1 MHELALAEG
10 LVDAVTERLPG
21 TKISEVRLEI
31 GALSGVVPDSLRFC
45 FDLATEGTTLEGAS
59 LQITEP
65 GIQVECRTCGDT
77 FVPDGAGGSGARGAR
92 GAPILLCPC
101 GSADVAV
108 LSGQQLTITS
118 VRVA

>member
-1 MHELALAEG
+1 MHELAIAEG

-31 GALSGVVPDSLRFC
+31 GALSGVVADSLRFC
-45 FDLATEGTTLEGAS
+45 FDLATEGTELEGAS

-77 FVPDGAGGSGARGAR
+77 FVPDGAGGSGARGV
-92 GAPILLCPC
+92 PILLCPC
-101 GSADVAV
+101 GSADVKV

-118 VRVA
+118 VKVA

>member
-1 MHELALAEG
+1 MHELAVAEG
-10 LVDAVTERLPG
+10 LVDVVTERLPG

-65 GIQVECRTCGDT
+65 GTECECRTCGQT
-77 FVPDGAGGSGARGAR
+77 FAPDAPGGSGAR